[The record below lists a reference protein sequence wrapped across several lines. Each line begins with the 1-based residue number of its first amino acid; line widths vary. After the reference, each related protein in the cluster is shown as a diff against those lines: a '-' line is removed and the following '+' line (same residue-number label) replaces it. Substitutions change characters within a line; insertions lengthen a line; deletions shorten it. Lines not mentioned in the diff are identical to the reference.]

1 MNNNFL
7 RYIQLCI
14 FCLDVFCLNI
24 SIIAAAWWFNINLFD
39 RSTNILNLWIWINIF
54 WISLSWIINVYSLKR
69 ILSFE
74 LFSRKSMHVYL
85 YWLAAVIAYLFV
97 SGDTII
103 SKWMLANVFFIFGIS
118 LFLNRWLMLIACYYL
133 KRNNYLVKKVMIVGY
148 NETAK
153 KLVSYFEED
162 GMITQIVGFCEDQ
175 HKVHELSNYPIL
187 DSVDNS
193 IKASLY
199 YDVNEI
205 YSTISPEQNSGIYQL
220 IKEADN
226 ACIHF
231 KIVPDLSFII
241 KESVYID
248 YLKDMP
254 VLSLRHEPL
263 TQVENR
269 IKKRVFDIIFSLLV
283 IIVILSWMLPLFA
296 LLIKLE
302 SKGPVFFKQLRT
314 GRDKKIF
321 HCLKFRSMKL
331 NDESNTRQASK
342 GDERITKMGRFLRK
356 TNLDEFPQFLNVLWG
371 NMSVVGP
378 RPHMIKHTNDYSKL
392 IDRYMIRQFLK
403 PGITGW
409 AQVNNLRGE
418 TKTLRQM
425 QARVEHDIWY
435 MEHWSQWLDIK
446 IILMTIGAMVRGDQN
461 AY

>member
-1 MNNNFL
+1 
-7 RYIQLCI
+7 
-14 FCLDVFCLNI
+14 
-24 SIIAAAWWFNINLFD
+24 
-39 RSTNILNLWIWINIF
+39 
-54 WISLSWIINVYSLKR
+54 
-69 ILSFE
+69 
-74 LFSRKSMHVYL
+74 
-85 YWLAAVIAYLFV
+85 
-97 SGDTII
+97 
-103 SKWMLANVFFIFGIS
+103 
-118 LFLNRWLMLIACYYL
+118 MLIACYYL
-133 KRNNYLVKKVMIVGY
+133 KKHNVLVKKVMIVGY

-162 GMITQIVGFCEDQ
+162 GMITKVVGFCEDHQ
-175 HKVHELSNYPIL
+175 NVHELTNYPIL

-205 YSTISPEQNSGIYQL
+205 YSTISPAQNAGIYQL
-220 IKEADN
+220 MRDADN

-231 KIVPDLSFII
+231 KIVPDLGFII

-248 YLKDMP
+248 YFKDMP

-269 IKKRVFDIIFSLLV
+269 IKKRVFDVIFSTLV
-283 IIVILSWMLPLFA
+283 IIFILSWMIPLVA

-321 HCLKFRSMKL
+321 SCLKFRSMKL
-331 NDESNTRQASK
+331 NDESNTRQACK
-342 GDERITKMGRFLRK
+342 GDERITKMGSFLRK
-356 TNLDEFPQFLNVLWG
+356 SNLDEFPQFLNVLWG
-371 NMSVVGP
+371 HMSVVGP
-378 RPHMIKHTNDYSKL
+378 RPHMVKHTNDYSKL

-446 IILMTIGAMVRGDQN
+446 IILMTIGTMVRGDKN